1 MSIEVKGND
10 SRIAGRDF
18 KEGGVHIERYED
30 SKVIHI
36 NSSNNDE
43 KLLVYAQRKILNE
56 LVAEV
61 AELCNEEKFV
71 IWKLVHAESGVN
83 NINEITTEQYPSI
96 VNYLNK
102 MIDEKKEEKNKS
114 SLVHFLLKNTKND
127 EVLRDDLMV
136 YCQFKFAMK
145 SLLTELNC
153 SQLRQALGWLYEKK
167 QEKEQ
172 SQGVNW
178 LDVFRKYPQQFTV
191 VFIVGLLIGIII
203 FN

>member
-10 SRIAGRDF
+10 SRVSGRDF

-36 NSSNNDE
+36 NSSNKDE

-56 LVAEV
+56 LVAEIS
-61 AELCNEEKFV
+61 ELSNEEKFV
-71 IWKLVHAESGVN
+71 IWKLVHAECGVN
-83 NINEITTEQYPSI
+83 KIDEITTEQYPSI

-102 MIDEKKEEKNKS
+102 MIDEKKEEANKS
-114 SLVHFLLKNTKND
+114 SLVHLLLKNTQND
-127 EVLRDDLMV
+127 KVLRDDLMV

-153 SQLRQALGWLYEKK
+153 SQLRQALGWLYEEK
-167 QEKEQ
+167 QKKEQ

-191 VFIVGLLIGIII
+191 VFVIGFFIGLVI
-203 FN
+203 F

>member
-36 NSSNNDE
+36 NSSNKDE

-153 SQLRQALGWLYEKK
+153 SQLRQALGWLYEEK
-167 QEKEQ
+167 QKKEQ

-178 LDVFRKYPQQFTV
+178 LNVFRKYPQQFTV

-203 FN
+203 F

>member
-10 SRIAGRDF
+10 SRAAGRDF

-36 NSSNNDE
+36 TSSNNDE

-61 AELCNEEKFV
+61 SELCNEEKFV

-102 MIDEKKEEKNKS
+102 IIDEKKEEKNKS
-114 SLVHFLLKNTKND
+114 SLVHLLLKNTKND
-127 EVLRDDLMV
+127 EILRDDLMV

-172 SQGVNW
+172 FQGVNW
-178 LDVFRKYPQQFTV
+178 INVFRKYPQQFTA
-191 VFIVGLLIGIII
+191 VFAIGFFIGLIV
-203 FN
+203 F